1 MALFRRETQEEKRVG
16 GFCVAFYLLI
26 LLLGVAL
33 GAVSWR
39 ERDSQSRNGPR
50 LPEEPCF
57 DYLSPSCS
65 GHIPLVGL
73 VWLSYFMVGQIGPF
87 WLLALE
93 GSGHNPFVGLVWLS
107 CVLFYFGLECYEVSF

>member
-1 MALFRRETQEEKRVG
+1 MALFRRETQEEKRFG

-65 GHIPLVGL
+65 MLDYLCLFV
-73 VWLSYFMVGQIGPF
+73 
-87 WLLALE
+87 LLLD
-93 GSGHNPFVGLVWLS
+93 FIL
-107 CVLFYFGLECYEVSF
+107 LFGRKRLECCSYKSFLLCVAASAACWTD

>member
-1 MALFRRETQEEKRVG
+1 MALFRRETQEEKRFG

-33 GAVSWR
+33 GAVFWR

-57 DYLSPSCS
+57 DYL
-65 GHIPLVGL
+65 VAFMFYAR
-73 VWLSYFMVGQIGPF
+73 LSLPPRI
-87 WLLALE
+87 AAR
-93 GSGHNPFVGLVWLS
+93 
-107 CVLFYFGLECYEVSF
+107 FYSLIWS